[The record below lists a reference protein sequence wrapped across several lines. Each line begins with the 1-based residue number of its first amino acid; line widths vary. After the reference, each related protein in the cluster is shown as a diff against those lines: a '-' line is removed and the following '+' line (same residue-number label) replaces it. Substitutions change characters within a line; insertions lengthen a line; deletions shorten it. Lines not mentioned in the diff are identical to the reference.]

1 MSTPATVGAR
11 YLAAMMN
18 GDESTI
24 KPPKTQK
31 QLDAEAADIVIIRK
45 LMAVDFNEEEYYRR
59 FGSPKVKTKE
69 RKSIANISTKPRG
82 TPQITQSDR
91 VTRYRGTKR
100 PFIGE
105 RVEGTP
111 ITKSPRRRGAKPRE
125 KRSAS
130 PSPEPHDKSSES
142 PESSPTF
149 RPQHNYLKL
158 PTPPHTPKSSDGVSD
173 DHNGSDGD
181 GDCTMSVCDSVDD
194 YDDSEIPTI
203 WNRRFDWN
211 QRPGTGPGIIEERD
225 PDPFYEVRRINCR
238 FKITGT
244 RWTEY
249 HRGKSTLIC
258 GPNTKPWE
266 RRKMAGTRAVGAR
279 LQLRGD

>member
-31 QLDAEAADIVIIRK
+31 HLDEEAADLVIIRN
-45 LMAVDFNEEEYYRR
+45 LMAVNFDEEEYWRR
-59 FGSPKVKTKE
+59 YGSPTEEIKE
-69 RKSIANISTKPRG
+69 RKSIANSSTKPRH

-91 VTRYRGTKR
+91 ATRYRGTKR

-105 RVEGTP
+105 RIEGTP
-111 ITKSPRRRGAKPRE
+111 ITKSPPRRRGAQLRE

-130 PSPEPHDKSSES
+130 PSPELQ
-142 PESSPTF
+142 PTS
-149 RPQHNYLKL
+149 RPRPNSLQLT
-158 PTPPHTPKSSDGVSD
+158 TPPTTPRSFDGGSNDENGHD
-173 DHNGSDGD
+173 DD

-194 YDDSEIPTI
+194 YSDSEIPTF

-225 PDPFYEVRRINCR
+225 PDPIYEVVRINCR
-238 FKITGT
+238 FKIPGT
-244 RWTEY
+244 NWTEY
-249 HRGKSTLIC
+249 HRGNSTVIC

-266 RRKMAGTRAVGAR
+266 RKKMAGKGAVGAR
-279 LQLRGD
+279 LRLRGPRLMG